1 MAGKLQLILIT
12 KPESDKSCYVCRE
25 RGMANLTDREL
36 AELYYERYRLLML
49 DQEIEVDPFEVVPE
63 SEVVAMAGALRH
75 ILAHVELEAR
85 G

>member
-1 MAGKLQLILIT
+1 MPAQSCTRYI
-12 KPESDKSCYVCRE
+12 ESNNIDYVRRE
-25 RGMANLTDREL
+25 RGTADLTDREL

-49 DQEIEVDPFEVVPE
+49 DQEIEVDPFEVVLE
-63 SEVVAMAGALRH
+63 SEVVATAGALKH